1 MTTTQIWML
10 VIILT
15 MVFFLALSYG
25 WERMGKKK

>member
-15 MVFFLALSYG
+15 MVFFLVLSFA
-25 WERMGKKK
+25 WDKMGKK

>member
-25 WERMGKKK
+25 WENMGKKK